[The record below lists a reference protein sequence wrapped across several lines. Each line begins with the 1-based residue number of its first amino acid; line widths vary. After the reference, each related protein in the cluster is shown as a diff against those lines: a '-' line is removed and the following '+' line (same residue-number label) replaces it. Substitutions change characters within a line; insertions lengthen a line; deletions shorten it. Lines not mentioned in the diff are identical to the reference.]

1 MATTT
6 IRKKTTASA
15 RARKT
20 TQILEEQ
27 LEVPSFANNQHKTYY
42 VETLHKQ
49 YELERKEK
57 RCIQMTKLNAIWMG
71 FNVVTLIG
79 LAFATWYACRTI
91 ESIL

>member
-1 MATTT
+1 MATT
-6 IRKKTTASA
+6 IRKKTTTP
-15 RARKT
+15 RARKA
-20 TQILEEQ
+20 QQMLEEQ
-27 LEVPSFANNQHKTYY
+27 LEVPAFANNQYKTYY

-49 YELERKEK
+49 YELERKAK
-57 RCIQMTKLNAIWMG
+57 RCSRLTKLNAIWMG